1 MKIQLSNVLVEAV
14 VMHGENQIAEMQKQY
29 ETFFIE
35 NTGDSW
41 YMLKSGAMK
50 LVSRDGGE
58 LVFQRTISVDPDVDI
73 KVCIHVFGTMGLIT
87 AIDLAE
93 IMISES

>member
-14 VMHGENQIAEMQKQY
+14 VMHGENQIAEMQKPY

-50 LVSRDGGE
+50 LVSRDAGE
-58 LVFQRTISVDPDVDI
+58 LVFQRTISIDPDADI
-73 KVCIHVFGTMGLIT
+73 KVYIHVYGTTGLML

-93 IMISES
+93 TMISES